1 MEKRSR
7 IAELEELGWSHEK
20 IEELWLEMLNL
31 KKVNNVELDD
41 YEERVKLTLFQLNFQ
56 FNWKGTQYI
65 IASLLYMKEN
75 GFEKKKFLS
84 HICGHL
90 ACIFHKTTGN
100 VDRILRYAIERAYL
114 MKDSNNQEIWDWT
127 CPKKGGR
134 PSITEFIIG
143 IYLYLDSELDSF

>member
-41 YEERVKLTLFQLNFQ
+41 YEERVKLTLSQLNFQ
-56 FNWKGTQYI
+56 FYWRGTQYI
-65 IASLLYMKEN
+65 IASLLHIKEK
-75 GFEKKKFLS
+75 GFVKDKSSS
-84 HICGHL
+84 HICQYL
-90 ACIFHKTTGN
+90 ATVFNEKAVTIEGN
-100 VDRILRYAIERAYL
+100 LREAIKKAYL
-114 MKDSNNQEIWDWT
+114 MKDSDNQEIWDWT

-134 PSITEFIIG
+134 PSITEFITG
-143 IYLYLDSELDSF
+143 IYLYLTKRLDSF